1 MKRKML
7 MSERLAHW
15 ISHFC
20 RVPAGLRKG
29 DRVILFKEQ
38 IKLLEQIYDAP
49 EFDPAKLNGVKG
61 EMAIYLG
68 LVHLAG
74 PMMGKE
80 FGDVFYA
87 DIDTLWDAASP
98 ELQSLLQ
105 RQGKR
110 RSVSVDQGPQ
120 AA

>member
-1 MKRKML
+1 
-7 MSERLAHW
+7 
-15 ISHFC
+15 
-20 RVPAGLRKG
+20 
-29 DRVILFKEQ
+29 
-38 IKLLEQIYDAP
+38 
-49 EFDPAKLNGVKG
+49 
-61 EMAIYLG
+61 
-68 LVHLAG
+68 
-74 PMMGKE
+74 MMGKE

-110 RSVSVDQGPQ
+110 LSIPVDEGPQ

>member
-7 MSERLAHW
+7 MSDRLIHW
-15 ISHFC
+15 VQHFC

-29 DRVILFKEQ
+29 DRVILFEEQ
-38 IKLLEQIYDAP
+38 IKMIREIYDAP
-49 EFDPAKLNGVKG
+49 EFDPAKLHGVKG
-61 EMAIYLG
+61 ELALYLA
-68 LVHLAG
+68 LAHLAG
-74 PMMGKE
+74 PMMGKQ
-80 FGDVFYA
+80 FRDVFYA
-87 DIDTLWDAASP
+87 DIDALWSAASP

-110 RSVSVDQGPQ
+110 LSVPVDEGPQ